1 MSDKNLVGKRVLM
14 FAPKYFG
21 YGEAIANELR
31 TFGCEVDLFDERPSN
46 TAFAKIMLRYN
57 IKLYRPKIKDYYMS
71 VLKNGKDYDY
81 VFVIKSEALN
91 KEILTA
97 YRNHYKNAQFILYLW
112 DALDNIPDGKLKTE
126 FYDKVFTFDPV
137 DAEKFGLK
145 LRPLFFRKE
154 YAKQPDISEEYDYEA
169 AFIGTAH
176 TIRPL
181 VVKKIEE
188 QCKEMGKKCYSY
200 FFLSHIIVFLYNKFV
215 NPVYRNIKKKDI
227 MFKPLSVEQINEV
240 YSKSK
245 CIIDVE
251 HIAQHGLT
259 MRTIEMVG
267 MQKKLIT
274 TNKNI
279 KKYDFYN
286 ENNIC
291 IIDRKEPVVSKKFL
305 DSEYVQIEKSVLE
318 RYSLNYFVQEIF
330 GIGE

>member
-1 MSDKNLVGKRVLM
+1 MSNKSLIGKKVLM

-21 YGEAIANELR
+21 YGEAIAEELR

-57 IKLYRPKIKDYYMS
+57 IKLYRRKIKQYYMS
-71 VLKNGKDYDY
+71 VMNNGKDYDY

-97 YRNHYKNAQFILYLW
+97 YKEHYKNAEFILYLW
-112 DALDNIPDGKLKTE
+112 DALDNVPNGKQKIE
-126 FYDKVFTFDPV
+126 FYDKIFTFDPV
-137 DAEKFGLK
+137 DADKFGLK

-154 YAKQPDISEEYDYEA
+154 YAKQPEIKNDYKYEA

-176 TIRPL
+176 TERPYI
-181 VVKKIEE
+181 VNKIKE
-188 QCKEMGKKCYSY
+188 QCKKMGKECYSY
-200 FFLSHIIVFLYNKFV
+200 FFLSHIIVFLYNKIL
-215 NPVYRNIKKKDI
+215 NPVYKNIKKKDI
-227 MFKPLSVEQINEV
+227 HFKPLSVEEVNEI
-240 YSKSK
+240 YSHSK
-245 CIIDVE
+245 CIIDAE

-279 KKYDFYN
+279 KNYDFYN

-291 IIDRKEPVVSKKFL
+291 IIDRNNPVVSKDFL
-305 DSEYVQIEKSVLE
+305 DKEYLPIDESVLKK
-318 RYSLNYFVQEIF
+318 YSLNYFVQEIF

>member
-1 MSDKNLVGKRVLM
+1 MSSKSLIGKKVLM

-21 YGEAIANELR
+21 YGEAIAKELKEM
-31 TFGCEVDLFDERPSN
+31 GCEVDLFDERPSN
-46 TAFAKIMLRYN
+46 SAFAKIMLRYN
-57 IKLYRPKIKDYYMS
+57 IKLYRSTVKKYYMS
-71 VLKNGKDYDY
+71 VFDNGKDYDY

-91 KEILTA
+91 EDILKA
-97 YRNHYKNAQFILYLW
+97 YKNHYKNAEFILYLW
-112 DALDNIPDGKLKTE
+112 DAVGNVPDGKQKLK

-137 DAEKFGLK
+137 DAKKYSLN

-154 YAKQPDISEEYDYEA
+154 YAKQPEVKKEYKYEA

-181 VVKKIEE
+181 IVKKIEE
-188 QCKEMGKKCYSY
+188 QCEAMGKKCYSY
-200 FFLSHIIVFLYNKFV
+200 FFLSHIIVFMYNKIL

-227 MFKPLSVEQINEV
+227 QFKPLSVEEINAV
-240 YSKSK
+240 YEESK
-245 CIIDVE
+245 CIIDAE

-279 KKYDFYN
+279 KDYDFYN

-291 IIDRKEPVVSKKFL
+291 IIDRNNPVISKEFL
-305 DSEYVQIEKSVLE
+305 ESEYHPVDEKILKK
-318 RYSLNYFVQEIF
+318 YSLRYFVQEIF